1 MRLCW
6 SFERT
11 SESSQAE
18 GIAPRRA
25 AEYDW
30 LALLALALPQCQAFC
45 RIIIFSRLHALFLHH
60 KPSTTAAPHTVQP
73 HFQVDHL
80 AQGFIRWQGGFSVIS
95 GRYQA
100 PEYWTGPVHSH
111 FTTTTSLQLIQDSHG
126 GDSLSDRELDTSL
139 FGKPPAYRYAG
150 LTIAD
155 WLMSLRDS
163 GLGCA
168 GSGRYLAW
176 QR

>member
-1 MRLCW
+1 M
-6 SFERT
+6 
-11 SESSQAE
+11 
-18 GIAPRRA
+18 
-25 AEYDW
+25 
-30 LALLALALPQCQAFC
+30 
-45 RIIIFSRLHALFLHH
+45 
-60 KPSTTAAPHTVQP
+60 
-73 HFQVDHL
+73 
-80 AQGFIRWQGGFSVIS
+80 IS

-111 FTTTTSLQLIQDSHG
+111 FTTTSSLQLIQDSHG
-126 GDSLSDRELDTSL
+126 GDSLSGRELDTSL